1 MDDLRYEHSLSNMI
15 RNNFIFIFWGIIISA
30 SIIFLGFKIDRA
42 MRYQRTIIMPDYIAR
57 KIVIT
62 DDHVP
67 LELIEEYTEK
77 MCGYAFNF
85 TPATARD
92 RFGKLIQYFH
102 PDDFPSAKQSFYE
115 LAETVERTK
124 VSSSFVINRPI
135 EVDTEK
141 MVITVSGTTRM
152 WVEGKFLPVD
162 DKTYLIAY
170 TISKGLFQL
179 KTIDEKVQG
188 MAAATPGGGKK

>member
-1 MDDLRYEHSLSNMI
+1 MDDFRYEHNLSNLI

-30 SIIFLGFKIDRA
+30 AVIFLGFQVERA
-42 MRYQRTIIMPDYIAR
+42 TQHQRTILLPDRVDR
-57 KIVIT
+57 KVVVT

-77 MCGYAFNF
+77 ICGYAFNF

-102 PDDFPSAKQSFYE
+102 PDDFPSAKQTFYE
-115 LAETVERTK
+115 LAETIERTK
-124 VSSSFVINRPI
+124 VSSSFIINRPI

-141 MVITVSGTTRM
+141 MIITVSGTTRM

-170 TISKGLFQL
+170 KITKGLWQL
-179 KTIDEKVQG
+179 KSVDEKVQG
-188 MAAATPGGGKK
+188 MATIPEGGKK